1 MKKWLRDCLRLF
13 YPARCCV
20 CGRLTD
26 VKQPL
31 CVCCQKTV
39 PFIQPPVCDRCGRQ
53 EDRCVC
59 RRRQRAF
66 ARCVSPFYHE
76 GLVRD
81 AVTRLKNK
89 GYTDDVEGLAGEMME
104 VVRREYGGIA
114 FSCVTAVPLY
124 KKDYRRRGFND
135 ADLLGRALAARL
147 DVPYKPLLQKIWYT
161 RPQKE
166 LKALERSGNLL
177 GVFDVTEPD
186 AVAGQTVLLVDDVIT
201 TGATLDECAKMLKIY
216 GAQEVYAVTV
226 AATLLKKTENDV

>member
-1 MKKWLRDCLRLF
+1 MRNWLRVCLRLF
-13 YPARCCV
+13 YPARCYV
-20 CGRLTD
+20 CGELTD
-26 VKQPL
+26 TAHNL
-31 CVCCQKTV
+31 CARCAKTA
-39 PFIQPPVCDRCGRQ
+39 PFIQPPVCEQCGRQ
-53 EDRCVC
+53 QDRCIC
-59 RRRQRAF
+59 RHRERAF

-76 GLVRD
+76 GIMQA
-81 AVTRLKNK
+81 AVYRLKSK
-89 GYTDDVEGLAGEMME
+89 GYVDDVEGFANEMRE
-104 VVRREYGGIA
+104 IIRREYGGIP
-114 FSCVTAVPLY
+114 FSCVTAVPLH